1 MNRVALPTVT
11 LCAVTSVNLLA
22 TIAALQACMKG
33 VDFAEVLLLTD
44 REPPA
49 LPSGISKVAIRPLF
63 SAADYSQFMLRE
75 LAQHISTEHCLVVQW
90 DGFVIDPRQWDQRF
104 LDVDFVGA
112 PWPQFTD
119 GHDVGNGGFSL
130 RSRKLLRACMSP
142 GFAASHPEDVAI
154 GRINREYLER
164 DQDIRFADRR
174 TAGRFAF
181 ERSTPNGPTFGF
193 HGVFNM
199 VELLGQDSF
208 WALYETLDDKSSVFR
223 DYGLLMKQSGPG
235 AAGLRRKL
243 RLTLDRLGRLLG
255 GSDR

>member
-1 MNRVALPTVT
+1 MSRLALPAVT
-11 LCAVTSVNLLA
+11 LCAVTSVNLPA

-44 REPPA
+44 REPAA
-49 LPSGISKVAIRPLF
+49 LPPGISKVAIRPLN
-63 SAADYSQFMLRE
+63 SAADYSQFMLCE
-75 LAQHISTEHCLVVQW
+75 LAAHISTDHCLVVQW
-90 DGFVIDPRQWDQRF
+90 DGFIINPGQWDQRF

-130 RSRKLLRACMSP
+130 RSRKLLRACASP
-142 GFAASHPEDVAI
+142 GFVASHPEDVAI

-164 DQDIRFADRR
+164 EHDIRFADRGI
-174 TAGRFAF
+174 AERFAF
-181 ERSTPNGPTFGF
+181 ERAESVGPTFGF

-199 VELLGQDSF
+199 VDLLGQDCF

-223 DYGLLMKQSGPG
+223 DYRLLMKQSGPG
-235 AAGLRRKL
+235 AAGLRRKA

-255 GSDR
+255 GSDG